1 MSESEQL
8 ERSEIRRLKFDGTIN
23 LGHVLT
29 AGSMLLGGFLVWSQ
43 SMVVQAKQDVR
54 INVVEQS
61 VIEQRAALRQLAD
74 TQQIAMRTSDR
85 LSTAIEYLSQRPKQ

>member
-1 MSESEQL
+1 
-8 ERSEIRRLKFDGTIN
+8 
-23 LGHVLT
+23 
-29 AGSMLLGGFLVWSQ
+29 MLLGGFMVWSQ

-74 TQQIAMRTSDR
+74 TQQIAMRNSDR